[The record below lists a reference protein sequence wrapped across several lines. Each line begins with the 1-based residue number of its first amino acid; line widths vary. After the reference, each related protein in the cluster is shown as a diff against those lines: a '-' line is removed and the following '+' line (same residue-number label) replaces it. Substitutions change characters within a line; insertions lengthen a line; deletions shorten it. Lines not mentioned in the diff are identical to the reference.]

1 MKPLIYFVLGFVALW
16 STITAQEKILL
27 YPNGPKDSNGITEA
41 ETLQRADFVTKI
53 SEPRMYF
60 YPALKEKATG
70 AAVLIC
76 PGGGYSGVSVVKEGE
91 EIAKWFNDL
100 GVTAFVLYYRMPN
113 GHSKIPLE
121 DAQTALKIIKNSA
134 QKWNLDKN
142 KIGIMGFSAGGHLA
156 STVGTHFKSTLQ
168 RPDFMILAY
177 PVVTMNKDS
186 THMGSRVNLI
196 GKNPTEK
203 MVKLYSNELQ
213 VTKNTPP
220 TFIVHAIDDKTVPI
234 FNSKQLLKA
243 LKDKGVPAEL
253 HTFEVGGH
261 GFGMRTRGIPVDYW
275 PDLLKEWLKKRD
287 LIQSK

>member
-1 MKPLIYFVLGFVALW
+1 MRPLIYFVLGFVALW
-16 STITAQEKILL
+16 STMTAQEKILL

-60 YPALKEKATG
+60 YPALKEKASG

>member
-16 STITAQEKILL
+16 STMTAQEKILL